1 MGKVLRCYEAG
12 EDCDFVACGR
22 TEEEVLKK
30 AVDHAKSK
38 HNVRKITREYI
49 KKLHE
54 VIHNEYKSSK
64 YRPSSTDHPR
74 V

>member
-12 EDCDFVACGR
+12 EDCDFVAYGR

-30 AVDHAKSK
+30 AIDHAKRN

-49 KKLHE
+49 KKLHD
-54 VIHNEYKSSK
+54 VIYDEYRSSK
-64 YRPSSTDHPR
+64 YRPPVPDHTR
-74 V
+74 I